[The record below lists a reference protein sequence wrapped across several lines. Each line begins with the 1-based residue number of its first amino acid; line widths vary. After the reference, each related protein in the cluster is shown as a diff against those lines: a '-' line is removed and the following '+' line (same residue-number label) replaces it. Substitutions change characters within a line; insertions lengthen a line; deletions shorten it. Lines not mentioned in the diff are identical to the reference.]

1 MNPFVQL
8 RDVANEKN
16 LEFIIIGGHAVNS
29 HGYLR
34 TTVDIDLMIP
44 ESQLES
50 WKTSLR
56 GLGYSMFHET
66 SAFAQFHAATGIE
79 TFPIDIMIVSDETFG
94 KVKARA
100 ETRTLM
106 GAEHLVPRALEL
118 IALKL
123 HALRDPVRA
132 AKGMDL
138 ADILALARGGGL
150 GLENPEFKAIL
161 ERYADEKTRGE
172 IARQLGR

>member
-8 RDVANEKN
+8 RAVADEEN
-16 LEFIIIGGHAVNS
+16 LELIIIGGHAVNS

-44 ESQLES
+44 ETQLEA
-50 WKTSLR
+50 WKTALR
-56 GLGYSMFHET
+56 GLGYSLFHET
-66 SAFAQFHAATGIE
+66 NAFAQFREPTEVE
-79 TFPIDIMIVSDETFG
+79 TFPIDIMIVSDETFD
-94 KVKARA
+94 KMKARA
-100 ETRTLM
+100 ETKALM
-106 GAEHLVPRALEL
+106 DAEHLVPRALEL

-138 ADILALARGGGL
+138 ADILALARGEGL
-150 GLENPEFKAIL
+150 SLENPDFKAIL
-161 ERYADEKTRGE
+161 QKYADEQTQGE